1 MNLTANT
8 RQVGEVTI
16 VDISGRII
24 LGQECSSL
32 GRLVSGLLR
41 DGHNKILLNLA
52 DVNRI
57 DTAVLAYMV
66 CAYTSARKQGGELKL
81 LNPPEDL
88 QAVMQITKLLRVFD
102 VRHNEAVAVRS
113 FGESGDM
120 TA

>member
-1 MNLTANT
+1 MNLTTNT

-32 GRLVSGLLR
+32 GKLVSELLR
-41 DGHNKILLNLA
+41 EGHNKILLNLA

-57 DTAVLAYMV
+57 DTAGLAHMV
-66 CAYTSARKQGGELKL
+66 CAFTSARKKGGELKL
-81 LNPPEDL
+81 LNPPEDV

-102 VRHNEAVAVRS
+102 VRIDEAVAVKA
-113 FGESGDM
+113 FDESGNL